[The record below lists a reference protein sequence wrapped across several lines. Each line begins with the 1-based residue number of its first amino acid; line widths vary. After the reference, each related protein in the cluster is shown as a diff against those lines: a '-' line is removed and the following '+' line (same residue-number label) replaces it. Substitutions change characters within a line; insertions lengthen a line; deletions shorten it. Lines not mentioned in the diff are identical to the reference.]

1 MNSISDVIPNMKA
14 SGLLHSLDLMPS
26 RLSDD
31 SVSWARLIMC
41 GSELQRQEGP
51 EEEEEARAEIGK
63 GGRVELLSLPLVLL
77 CLE

>member
-1 MNSISDVIPNMKA
+1 
-14 SGLLHSLDLMPS
+14 
-26 RLSDD
+26 
-31 SVSWARLIMC
+31 MC

-51 EEEEEARAEIGK
+51 EEEEDARAEIGK